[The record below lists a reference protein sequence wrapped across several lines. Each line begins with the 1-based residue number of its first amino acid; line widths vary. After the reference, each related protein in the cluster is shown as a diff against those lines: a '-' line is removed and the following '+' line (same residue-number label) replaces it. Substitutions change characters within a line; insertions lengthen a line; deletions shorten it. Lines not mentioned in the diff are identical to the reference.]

1 MCVPL
6 LKKPKKTK
14 TSGRLPIVEDTGMI
28 TDALVMRIL
37 VSECHGNFIKALI
50 DAGRPSPA

>member
-6 LKKPKKTK
+6 HNHKKPKKGGKK
-14 TSGRLPIVEDTGMI
+14 TTGSGI

-37 VSECHGNFIKALI
+37 VSECHGNFIEALI